1 PRARPRV
8 VVPDPAAREPEDR
21 GAGLLLP
28 RQGRPVRRRNQAG
41 LSRSEL
47 DLDHAFESAADPTF
61 VLDPI
66 ADRFVAANAAGCA
79 LLGYA
84 HEELLETPVSRIHP
98 GELAQLQECVGTVL
112 AAGPGTT
119 AALTCRTRPGAYLPV
134 EMSLAAFEHDG
145 RTLLLG
151 LVHDRSE
158 HRQRRAD

>member
-1 PRARPRV
+1 MSRA
-8 VVPDPAAREPEDR
+8 EF
-21 GAGLLLP
+21 
-28 RQGRPVRRRNQAG
+28 
-41 LSRSEL
+41 
-47 DLDHAFESAADPTF
+47 DLDPAFESAADPAF

-66 ADRFVAANAAGCA
+66 ADRFVAANPAACA
-79 LLGYA
+79 RLGYT

-98 GELAQLQECVGTVL
+98 GELPQLQEFVGTVL
-112 AAGPGTT
+112 TAGHGTT
-119 AALTCRTRPGAYLPV
+119 IALTCRTRPGAYLPV

>member
-1 PRARPRV
+1 LTR
-8 VVPDPAAREPEDR
+8 
-21 GAGLLLP
+21 AGLDLP
-28 RQGRPVRRRNQAG
+28 
-41 LSRSEL
+41 
-47 DLDHAFESAADPTF
+47 DAFESAADPAF

-66 ADRFVAANAAGCA
+66 ADRFVAVNPAACA

-98 GELAQLQECVGTVL
+98 GELAQLQEFVGTVL
-112 AAGPGTT
+112 TAGHGTT
-119 AALTCRTRPGAYLPV
+119 VALTCRTRPGAYLPV
-134 EMSLAAFEHDG
+134 EMSLAAFEHNG